1 MGRRRLLV
9 AAAVLVAVV
18 LVGCDGQAAL
28 KETSAQPL
36 ASTARAATAPAESA
50 EGSPAVEAA
59 NAFIGTLTGEQ
70 RAAAVLAMGDSRRAN
85 WSNLPPGSVRFERN
99 GVRIGDLDLEQI
111 DAMHHFL
118 ASALSPT
125 GYRTVLGIVRAEDA
139 LAESRASD
147 RSRWSSD
154 NYWLAFFGE
163 PSESGAW
170 GWQFGGHHL
179 AVNVTVVDGRS
190 YLSPTFLGIEP
201 ASYTVDGSTVAPL
214 DPFVEA
220 GLALIK
226 GLDDEARAQAAI
238 ADRPGGVEAGAGRDS
253 VIPDLEGAYV
263 GDWSSEQQ
271 QMLLETI
278 GLWVGL
284 LDTQSTQ
291 ARMDEVSSDL
301 SSTHFA
307 WNGDVS
313 GDGPIY
319 YRIQGPS
326 LIIEFSTERG
336 LGGGGGHY
344 HSIYRDPTNE
354 YGSTASASS

>member
-1 MGRRRLLV
+1 M
-9 AAAVLVAVV
+9 
-18 LVGCDGQAAL
+18 
-28 KETSAQPL
+28 
-36 ASTARAATAPAESA
+36 
-50 EGSPAVEAA
+50 
-59 NAFIGTLTGEQ
+59 
-70 RAAAVLAMGDSRRAN
+70 
-85 WSNLPPGSVRFERN
+85 RFERN
-99 GVRIGDLDLEQI
+99 GVRVGDLELEQI

-118 ASALSPT
+118 ATALSPE
-125 GYRTVLGIVRAEDA
+125 GYRLVLGIVRAEDA

-147 RSRWSSD
+147 RSRWSSN

-179 AVNVTVVDGRS
+179 AVNVTAVNGRS

-201 ASYTVDGSTVAPL
+201 SSYASGGSTVAPL

-220 GLALIK
+220 GLALIN
-226 GLDDEARAQAAI
+226 GLDGEIRAQATI
-238 ADRPGGVEAGAGRDS
+238 ANRPGGVVTGAGRDG
-253 VIPDLEGAYV
+253 VIPDLEGAHV
-263 GDWSSEQQ
+263 GDWSLEQQ
-271 QMLLETI
+271 QVLLETI

-284 LDTQSTQ
+284 LDPQSAR

-354 YGSTASASS
+354 YGSSASASS